1 MSNVSRRQILYFLGG
16 SAGVAVLDSV
26 LGGRSTLL
34 PSASAQTASFTP
46 VRVPHPLDIYQE
58 KSSWLSTGV
67 GTGETLPPATNPNL
81 SSFSVTDDVVVPPE
95 FERYVIVQWGDRVF
109 PDADDYFGY
118 NCDYT
123 GFVPLNGDNAGLLW
137 VNHEYVSFPISTL
150 APGTPSDLATFPT
163 SFAAVIGFSL
173 PTATS
178 VSALSPT
185 DRRLLFGEF
194 LYNLGGSVVRIQKN
208 RQGRYQ
214 VQRDPRNRR
223 LTGLSGLAINKT
235 RSDAYKNVTF
245 WGVAPHQQGNYNFL
259 VGTGPASIQVFN
271 LSADGLGNRIIGTA
285 YNCSGGTTPW
295 GTVLSGEENFQGDA
309 TFFVGVTEAVQ
320 PNGTQTGYISGT
332 TGSEFGLVGEK
343 YGWMV
348 EIDPATPSVRAK
360 KHTALGR
367 FRHENI
373 GLRAEVGKKLI
384 AYMGDD
390 RRGGHTYKFVSNGTI
405 NSNLANKNNSQL
417 FENGTLYVAK
427 YNADGTGQ
435 WIPLLMST
443 ATNPNVPSVLSS
455 VQLAQQGAISSNGN
469 TYFPRRAGIAGQTE
483 NGGAF
488 QMTVANE
495 ATSLPGYQ
503 NKTLADFY
511 TSQGAILCDTYLA
524 SNLVGGTPG
533 GRPEDLEVHPLTQ
546 EVFISYTDNRPSGD
560 GYPDS
565 RIFVVAKYNAN
576 LNTTQHFGGLYK
588 ITEDSS
594 DGSGT
599 TFHWQIFKQGGEDN
613 TTGGGGINAPNGA
626 GFAMSDNLAFDPQ
639 GNLIGVIDM
648 STDKHNGFSTG
659 ANPTQTTID
668 HTVVGNAENLLGC
681 FGNNWMYVIPASG
694 TDAGKVIPLAYGPVR
709 CEMTGPTFV
718 GNTLLL
724 SVQHP
729 SEDSPIGNTTLLNRQ
744 IQILALD
751 GTTFNQ
757 NRTVPRGSNW
767 PSNLI
772 GDPSGPPRSAVIGI
786 QRQGGGAFF

>member
-163 SFAAVIGFSL
+163 SFAAVIGFNL

-223 LTGLSGLAINKT
+223 LTGLSGLAINAS
-235 RSDAYKNVTF
+235 RSDAYKTVIS
-245 WGVAPHQQGNYNFL
+245 WGVTPHQQGNYNYL

-271 LSADGLGNRIIGTA
+271 LSTDGLGNRIIGTA

-320 PNGTQTGYISGT
+320 PNGTQTAYISGT
-332 TGSEFGLVGEK
+332 TGAEFGLVGEK

-373 GLRAEVGKKLI
+373 GLRAEAGKKLI

-390 RRGGHTYKFVSNGTI
+390 RRGGHTYKFVSSGTI

-427 YNADGTGQ
+427 YNADG
-435 WIPLLMST
+435 
-443 ATNPNVPSVLSS
+443 
-455 VQLAQQGAISSNGN
+455 
-469 TYFPRRAGIAGQTE
+469 
-483 NGGAF
+483 
-488 QMTVANE
+488 
-495 ATSLPGYQ
+495 
-503 NKTLADFY
+503 
-511 TSQGAILCDTYLA
+511 CDL
-524 SNLVGGTPG
+524 
-533 GRPEDLEVHPLTQ
+533 
-546 EVFISYTDNRPSGD
+546 
-560 GYPDS
+560 
-565 RIFVVAKYNAN
+565 
-576 LNTTQHFGGLYK
+576 
-588 ITEDSS
+588 
-594 DGSGT
+594 
-599 TFHWQIFKQGGEDN
+599 
-613 TTGGGGINAPNGA
+613 
-626 GFAMSDNLAFDPQ
+626 
-639 GNLIGVIDM
+639 
-648 STDKHNGFSTG
+648 
-659 ANPTQTTID
+659 
-668 HTVVGNAENLLGC
+668 
-681 FGNNWMYVIPASG
+681 
-694 TDAGKVIPLAYGPVR
+694 
-709 CEMTGPTFV
+709 
-718 GNTLLL
+718 
-724 SVQHP
+724 
-729 SEDSPIGNTTLLNRQ
+729 
-744 IQILALD
+744 
-751 GTTFNQ
+751 
-757 NRTVPRGSNW
+757 
-767 PSNLI
+767 
-772 GDPSGPPRSAVIGI
+772 
-786 QRQGGGAFF
+786 